1 MSLAKRVSF
10 SLAVFILL
18 KNTIKNLRRK
28 LPAANVVC
36 TEGQLH
42 QAAT

>member
-10 SLAVFILL
+10 SLAVFIS